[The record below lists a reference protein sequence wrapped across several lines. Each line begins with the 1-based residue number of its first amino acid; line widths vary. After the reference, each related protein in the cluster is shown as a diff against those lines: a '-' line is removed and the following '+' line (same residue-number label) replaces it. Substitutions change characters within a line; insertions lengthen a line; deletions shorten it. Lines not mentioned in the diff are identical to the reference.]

1 MRNQSI
7 LFGLAL
13 ILAGCSS
20 PGQFILQT
28 QTSLSN
34 ITDAITNYNTFKAQ
48 IATNASYARLAYADT
63 MKSTSL
69 TNRRL
74 PIQIMGDV
82 CLSYAISKNVQDA
95 DIQARL
101 KTLNAFLTTATDLL
115 CSGTTSPPKDW
126 EAPSTGAK
134 STDQV
139 SAAACPITKQQASR
153 TNFLAL
159 LTLFTDMASFTP
171 AAGSATAVDA
181 IAQALSNGV
190 DLAEK
195 NAYYNLTIAFLQK
208 PSTQTGFEYA
218 VERIESDLKDAND
231 DLESNMHTWRKCETA
246 RLAIAQS
253 KLAWNDGSSV
263 LVFSREAVESKKTFD
278 GVRKQYL
285 AYKKTFVSNETSSLK
300 LLETAFATLPTAQ
313 PDSASI
319 DTIVKALGG
328 VQKNLQTL
336 EAASTSTTSTK
347 SKTATAESR
356 TLVALFSRPAPVPQ
370 TTDQVGIFSEKPHA
384 DSNTEESRSKRL
396 GAAPATNAP
405 ISPHAEIVATPPVRV
420 D

>member
-13 ILAGCSS
+13 MLAGCSS
-20 PGQFILQT
+20 PGQFISQT
-28 QTSLSN
+28 QASLSG

-63 MKSTSL
+63 LKSTSL

-74 PIQIMGDV
+74 PAQIMGDV

-101 KTLNAFLTTATDLL
+101 KTLNKFLTTATNLL
-115 CSGTTSPPKDW
+115 CSGSTAPPKDW
-126 EAPSTGAK
+126 EAPGAK

-139 SAAACPITKQQASR
+139 SAAACPVTKQQASR
-153 TNFLAL
+153 TSFLAL
-159 LTLFTDMASFTP
+159 LTFFTDMASFTP

-218 VERIESDLKDAND
+218 VERIESDLKNAND
-231 DLESNMHTWRKCETA
+231 DLESNMHTWRKCESA

-278 GVRKQYL
+278 GIRKQYL
-285 AYKKTFVSNETSSLK
+285 AYKKTFVSSETSSLK

-336 EAASTSTTSTK
+336 EAASTSTAS
-347 SKTATAESR
+347 SKTAAAKSR
-356 TLVALFSRPAPVPQ
+356 TLVALFSQPAPVLR
-370 TTDQVGIFSEKPHA
+370 TADQIGVSSERTHLGSSAEALP
-384 DSNTEESRSKRL
+384 SKQSD
-396 GAAPATNAP
+396 AAPAHNAP
-405 ISPHAEIVATPPVRV
+405 LSPRVEIVATPQIGV